1 MSTQAM
7 AVRVG
12 SSGTEATSRSL
23 FLLARVD
30 GLLPGDRGAALAS
43 AAPPCGWAIIAFG
56 DLPSFQLR
64 APPTASRPVTVDLGL
79 TNRRGTAAHTAAK
92 PPIPIPTAERLRPTL
107 TVRPG
112 DLEGLEPTPETTK
125 SHPIT
130 DRVGFRQLPLS
141 EPKDSHCG
149 GPEGNQI
156 EPHAHAVRPQA
167 RHVGS
172 RDPVCGY
179 PPYASGLMQPDAA
192 PAPSPGAG
200 APPTPTEPAVVAT
213 RRDALPLAGRATLPA
228 SEQTHHYVCSS
239 YSAGR

>member
-1 MSTQAM
+1 MVSLESELFYQAATFRISSRVSGFPSLPPEFADLPGSCGFDYFLDFLDVLEVLEVCKTLDGPVTEKPSRHSIRRSVLVSTQAM

-125 SHPIT
+125 SHPIS

-149 GPEGNQI
+149 GP
-156 EPHAHAVRPQA
+156 
-167 RHVGS
+167 VGI
-172 RDPVCGY
+172 
-179 PPYASGLMQPDAA
+179 
-192 PAPSPGAG
+192 
-200 APPTPTEPAVVAT
+200 
-213 RRDALPLAGRATLPA
+213 
-228 SEQTHHYVCSS
+228 
-239 YSAGR
+239 